1 VLLAPHRKPLSTGA
15 AADPM
20 PRAKQRTPELRDRVL
35 LHAVDLLAR
44 DGVASFTA
52 RRIAREAA
60 TSIPAVYELF
70 GDKAGLLREVFFE
83 GFRLLRQRL
92 DELPR
97 TDDPRADLIALA
109 DAYRDFIYKHP
120 VLAQLMFSRPFADF
134 DPGASELRAGASVRK
149 FIVERVCAAIDADVL
164 HGDATDIS
172 HILVA
177 TVQGLAA
184 ADRDGRLG
192 SSRASID
199 RRWRLAID
207 AMIAGFRSK
216 ESVSR

>member
-1 VLLAPHRKPLSTGA
+1 
-15 AADPM
+15 M

-44 DGVASFTA
+44 DGVAGFTA

-97 TDDPRADLIALA
+97 TNDPRADLIALA
-109 DAYRDFIYKHP
+109 DAYRDFIHTHP

-134 DPGASELRAGASVRK
+134 DPGESELRAGASVRK
-149 FIVERVCAAIDADVL
+149 FIVERVRAAIDADVL
-164 HGDATDIS
+164 QGDATDVS
-172 HILVA
+172 HVLVA
-177 TVQGLAA
+177 TVQGLAT
-184 ADRDGRLG
+184 ADSDGRLG

-199 RRWRLAID
+199 RRWRLAII
-207 AMIAGFRSK
+207 AMIAGFGS
-216 ESVSR
+216 ELGA

>member
-1 VLLAPHRKPLSTGA
+1 MLLALRLDPSRAGA
-15 AADPM
+15 ATDPM
-20 PRAKQRTPELRDRVL
+20 PPAKQRTPELRDRVL

-44 DGVASFTA
+44 DGVAGFTA
-52 RRIAREAA
+52 RGIAREAA

-70 GDKAGLLREVFFE
+70 GDKAGVLREVFFE
-83 GFRLLRQRL
+83 GFRLLRRRL

-109 DAYRDFIYKHP
+109 GAYRDFIHQHP

-134 DPGASELRAGASVRK
+134 DPSESELRAGASVRK
-149 FIVERVCAAIDADVL
+149 HIVERVRAAIDAEVLRGDPTDV
-164 HGDATDIS
+164 S
-172 HILVA
+172 HVFVA

-184 ADRDGRLG
+184 ADLDGRLG

-207 AMIAGFRSK
+207 AMIAGFGSQLGA
-216 ESVSR
+216 

>member
-1 VLLAPHRKPLSTGA
+1 
-15 AADPM
+15 M

-44 DGVASFTA
+44 DGVTGFTA

-60 TSIPAVYELF
+60 TSTPAVYELF

-97 TDDPRADLIALA
+97 TDDPHADLIALA
-109 DAYRDFIYKHP
+109 DAYRDFIHKHP

-134 DPGASELRAGASVRK
+134 DPGESELHAGASVRK
-149 FIVERVCAAIDADVL
+149 LIVERVRAAIDADVL
-164 HGDATDIS
+164 RGDATDLS
-172 HILVA
+172 HIFVA

-184 ADRDGRLG
+184 ADLDGRLG

-207 AMIAGFRSK
+207 AMIAGFGSAL
-216 ESVSR
+216 

>member
-1 VLLAPHRKPLSTGA
+1 MLLAPRRKPLSA
-15 AADPM
+15 SVAADPM

-44 DGVASFTA
+44 DGVTGFTA

-109 DAYRDFIYKHP
+109 DAYRDFIHKHP

-134 DPGASELRAGASVRK
+134 DPNESELRAGASVRK
-149 FIVERVCAAIDADVL
+149 LIVERVRAAIDADVL
-164 HGDATDIS
+164 RGDATDLS
-172 HILVA
+172 HIFVA

-184 ADRDGRLG
+184 ADLDGRLG

-207 AMIAGFRSK
+207 AMIAGFGSAL
-216 ESVSR
+216 

>member
-1 VLLAPHRKPLSTGA
+1 
-15 AADPM
+15 M

-35 LHAVDLLAR
+35 LHAIDLLAR
-44 DGVASFTA
+44 DGVAGFTA

-60 TSIPAVYELF
+60 TSTPAVYELF

-83 GFRLLRQRL
+83 GFRLLHRRL
-92 DELPR
+92 DELPP

-109 DAYRDFIYKHP
+109 DAYRGFIHKHP

-134 DPGASELRAGASVRK
+134 DPGESELRAGASVRK
-149 FIVERVCAAIDADVL
+149 FIVERVRAAIDADVL
-164 HGDATDIS
+164 HGDTTDLS
-172 HILVA
+172 HVFVA

-184 ADRDGRLG
+184 ADLDGRMG

-199 RRWRLAID
+199 RRWRLALD
-207 AMIAGFRSK
+207 AIITGFGSEPGAR
-216 ESVSR
+216 

>member
-1 VLLAPHRKPLSTGA
+1 MSASA
-15 AADPM
+15 AVDSM

-44 DGVASFTA
+44 DGVAGFTA

-83 GFRLLRQRL
+83 GFRLLRRRL

-97 TDDPRADLIALA
+97 SDDPRADLIALA
-109 DAYRDFIYKHP
+109 EAYRDFMHEHP

-134 DPGASELRAGASVRK
+134 DPSESELRAGASVRE
-149 FIVERVCAAIDADVL
+149 FIVERVRTAIDADVL
-164 HGDATDIS
+164 HGDATDVS
-172 HILVA
+172 HALVA

-207 AMIAGFRSK
+207 AMITGFGS
-216 ESVSR
+216 ELDA